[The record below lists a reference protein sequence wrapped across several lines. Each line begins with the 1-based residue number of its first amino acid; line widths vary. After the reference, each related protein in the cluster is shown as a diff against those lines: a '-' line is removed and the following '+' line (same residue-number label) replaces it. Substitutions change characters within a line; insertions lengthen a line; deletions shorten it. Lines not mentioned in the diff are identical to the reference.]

1 VQFLQGI
8 PRTVTLDSK
17 TDVSLIQWP
26 IEEVNALRGAKLS
39 MTDLQLDAGAV
50 VEVESAAGGQV
61 RAQKIPELKG
71 LSLTS
76 HLSIFYCSNM
86 NFSSGI
92 QKRLI
97 VSNFLKHPS
106 KSSSFQDS
114 ETHCFVD

>member
-61 RAQKIPELKG
+61 RAQKILELKG

-76 HLSIFYCSNM
+76 HLSIFYCSKM

-92 QKRLI
+92 
-97 VSNFLKHPS
+97 
-106 KSSSFQDS
+106 
-114 ETHCFVD
+114 